1 MTLMTSAEALLP
13 ELVAL
18 RRELHQNPEI
28 GLDLPWTQKRV
39 LQALEGLPL
48 EITLGTETTSIVAV
62 LRGAKPGPAVLL
74 RGDMDGLP
82 VEEQTG
88 LDFASQNGN
97 MHACGHDLHT
107 AGLVGA
113 AKLLAERQ
121 AEIAGSVI
129 FMFQPG
135 EEGYNGASVMIK
147 EGVLEAAGERPV
159 AAYGLHVGPGPRGV
173 LATLPGP
180 MLAGSSELHITV
192 HGRGGHGSMPYG
204 AADPVVALAEL
215 VTQLQVMVT
224 RKFNVFEPVVISVTR
239 LSAGDAVNVIPP
251 SASLSAT
258 VRTVTQTSLD
268 ALPGFIEELASGIA
282 QAHGC
287 TAEVNF
293 ETQYIPTVNDA
304 DETEFTIETLRELF
318 GEERVLV
325 PPHGVMGSEDFS
337 YVLHEIPGTF
347 FMLSASPEGVDPMAA
362 ANHSPLVQF
371 DDAVLATGAA
381 SLAQLALARL
391 AKAE

>member
-1 MTLMTSAEALLP
+1 MTLMAQAEAMLP

-18 RRELHQNPEI
+18 RRELHQNPEV
-28 GLDLPWTQKRV
+28 GLDLPFTQKRV
-39 LQALEGLPL
+39 LEALEGLPL
-48 EITLGTETTSIVAV
+48 EITLGNETTSIVAV

-88 LDFASQNGN
+88 LDYASKNGN

-113 AKLLAERQ
+113 AKLLAAKQ
-121 AEIAGSVI
+121 DEIAGSVI

-135 EEGYNGASVMIK
+135 EEGFNGASVMIK
-147 EGVLEAAGERPV
+147 EGVLDAAGERPV
-159 AAYGLHVGPGPRGV
+159 AAYGLHVGPGPRGL

-180 MLAGSSELHITV
+180 MLAGSSELHVTV

-215 VTQLQVMVT
+215 VTQLQVMIT

-239 LSAGDAVNVIPP
+239 LSAGEAVNVIPP

-282 QAHGC
+282 SAHGC

-293 ETQYIPTVNDA
+293 ETQYIPTVNDPA
-304 DETEFTIETLRELF
+304 ETEFAIETLREQF
-318 GEERVLV
+318 GEDLVQV

-347 FMLSASPEGVDPMAA
+347 YMLSATPDGIDPMSA

-371 DDAVLATGAA
+371 DDAVLSVGAA

-391 AKAE
+391 AK